1 MGNDTMD
8 VEQLAAYLQR
18 DVREV
23 GKLASRGVLPGHKV
37 GGQWR
42 FTRAEINHWVATQLP
57 GYTEP
62 ELSALERSGVRTGDR
77 EPLLADLLSLATIAV
92 PLAASTKASVL
103 RELVTL
109 AEQSW
114 VVYDAPAV
122 LESVRAREEMGS
134 TLLPDG
140 VAIPHL
146 RRPLPAALGEPVMAF
161 ARTTSGIPF
170 GGPRGE
176 LADLF
181 FLVLSRDDATHLRVL
196 ARLTRV
202 LMQPGLTEQ
211 LRAAET
217 PAEALDLL
225 VATEKK
231 LVG

>member
-1 MGNDTMD
+1 MGNETMD
-8 VEQLAAYLQR
+8 MEQLAAYLQR

-23 GKLASRGVLPGHKV
+23 GRLASRGVLPGYKV

-42 FTRAEINHWVATQLP
+42 FARAEINHWVETQLP
-57 GYTEP
+57 NYTEK
-62 ELSALERSGVRTGDR
+62 ELSALERSGTRTGDR
-77 EPLLADLLSLATIAV
+77 DLLLADLLTPETVAV

-103 RELVTL
+103 RELVGL

-114 VVYDAPAV
+114 VVYDSAAI
-122 LESVRAREEMGS
+122 LESVRAREELGS
-134 TLLPDG
+134 TLLPGG

-146 RRPLPAALGEPVMAF
+146 RRPLPAALGEPVMAY
-161 ARTTSGIPF
+161 ARTTTGIPF

-202 LMQPGLTEQ
+202 LLQPGLLDR
-211 LRAAET
+211 LREIESGPDSLAAILD
-217 PAEALDLL
+217 AEA
-225 VATEKK
+225 K
-231 LVG
+231 LVE